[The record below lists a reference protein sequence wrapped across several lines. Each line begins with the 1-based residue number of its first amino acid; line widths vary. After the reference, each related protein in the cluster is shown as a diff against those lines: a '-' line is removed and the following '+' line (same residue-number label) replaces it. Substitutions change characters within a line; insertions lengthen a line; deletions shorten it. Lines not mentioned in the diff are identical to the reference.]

1 MTETKTIQLY
11 NYNGDDVELEI
22 QFERTKDTLIPE
34 NNEIEDFQILTVDIK
49 EGLDVIKD
57 MVVEDD

>member
-34 NNEIEDFQILTVDIK
+34 NKEIEDFQILTVDIK